1 MVREMTSYSYC
12 AALRALRPG
21 FYPVFR
27 EQSGCSPSVVAVDG
41 RCNGIMSNPN
51 ANPYQPQP
59 QPGPQKTKNKTSRR
73 FFIWVRSSGLVR
85 GDDRWIGGVCSG
97 IALRLGWSP
106 TLVRAL
112 VIVCTLF
119 FGFGA
124 ALYALGWFLMPDVR
138 DGHILAEDLI
148 AGQWDWNC
156 LGCFLFLAVTIV
168 IPGAGWV
175 CIALAALALW
185 LLAKSGIRQQEGY
198 GFRASAPRPVSQPV
212 SYPAPQP
219 VSYPAAQ
226 PVPQSPLYSAPQPVS
241 QSVSRTAPS
250 VSQPVSRPFCQSMP
264 GAVPGAVPSTMPG
277 TVPNG
282 PFAPD
287 RMNATAY
294 APTESKR
301 RKPAGPIVVLS
312 ILGLTFLS
320 FAGLMGL
327 IWVNDMG
334 IIGIMRLSTIWI
346 AAVCIVM
353 GLVVIILGFRGRRTG
368 GLIPLGLVAGGC
380 ALCMTIVSGTYG
392 VYYRDLGASGINTV
406 VSLSQSVSARN
417 SDGMNDV
424 QKDGIFVADASD
436 ATFET
441 LQQGVAFNGE
451 NYNTDQAIIDWS
463 DWDKTHGPH
472 TVKMLDGKTS
482 ISNCPVG
489 TITIAATQAQVHIV
503 LPDSCTYAFGTADSY
518 FTSSDVGG
526 KYEMVYNNY
535 MGLSFVFFGAESA
548 TNPMNGPDYEWL
560 DKGSAMPDNGPEL
573 KINIPYAVEA
583 RVNVVYASDW
593 KGSTFQPLA
602 DIYDGNSTSKN
613 TTGQSE

>member
-1 MVREMTSYSYC
+1 MV
-12 AALRALRPG
+12 
-21 FYPVFR
+21 
-27 EQSGCSPSVVAVDG
+27 G

-59 QPGPQKTKNKTSRR
+59 QPGPQKNKTSRR
-73 FFIWVRSSGLVR
+73 FFTWVRSSGLVR

-156 LGCFLFLAVTIV
+156 LGCFLFLAVAIV
-168 IPGAGWV
+168 IPGAGWG

-198 GFRASAPRPVSQPV
+198 GFGASAPRPVSQPV
-212 SYPAPQP
+212 SY
-219 VSYPAAQ
+219 SAAQ
-226 PVPQSPLYSAPQPVS
+226 PVPQSPLYSAPQPFPQPVS
-241 QSVSRTAPS
+241 QPVSQTAPS
-250 VSQPVSRPFCQSMP
+250 VSQPVSQPVYQSMP
-264 GAVPGAVPSTMPG
+264 SVMPGTVPGAMPG

-334 IIGIMRLSTIWI
+334 IIGIMRLGTIWI

-392 VYYRDLGASGINTV
+392 VYYRDLGTSGINTV

-424 QKDGIFVADASD
+424 QKDGIFVADASMPRLKHCSKVWRS
-436 ATFET
+436 A
-441 LQQGVAFNGE
+441 V
-451 NYNTDQAIIDWS
+451 
-463 DWDKTHGPH
+463 KTTTPIRQSLIGP
-472 TVKMLDGKTS
+472 
-482 ISNCPVG
+482 IG
-489 TITIAATQAQVHIV
+489 TRHMDRT
-503 LPDSCTYAFGTADSY
+503 
-518 FTSSDVGG
+518 
-526 KYEMVYNNY
+526 
-535 MGLSFVFFGAESA
+535 
-548 TNPMNGPDYEWL
+548 
-560 DKGSAMPDNGPEL
+560 
-573 KINIPYAVEA
+573 
-583 RVNVVYASDW
+583 R
-593 KGSTFQPLA
+593 
-602 DIYDGNSTSKN
+602 
-613 TTGQSE
+613 

>member
-1 MVREMTSYSYC
+1 
-12 AALRALRPG
+12 
-21 FYPVFR
+21 
-27 EQSGCSPSVVAVDG
+27 
-41 RCNGIMSNPN
+41 
-51 ANPYQPQP
+51 
-59 QPGPQKTKNKTSRR
+59 
-73 FFIWVRSSGLVR
+73 
-85 GDDRWIGGVCSG
+85 
-97 IALRLGWSP
+97 
-106 TLVRAL
+106 
-112 VIVCTLF
+112 
-119 FGFGA
+119 
-124 ALYALGWFLMPDVR
+124 
-138 DGHILAEDLI
+138 
-148 AGQWDWNC
+148 
-156 LGCFLFLAVTIV
+156 
-168 IPGAGWV
+168 
-175 CIALAALALW
+175 
-185 LLAKSGIRQQEGY
+185 
-198 GFRASAPRPVSQPV
+198 
-212 SYPAPQP
+212 
-219 VSYPAAQ
+219 
-226 PVPQSPLYSAPQPVS
+226 
-241 QSVSRTAPS
+241 
-250 VSQPVSRPFCQSMP
+250 MP
-264 GAVPGAVPSTMPG
+264 GTVPSAMPG

-282 PFAPD
+282 PFAHD

-353 GLVVIILGFRGRRTG
+353 GLVVIILGFKGRRTG

-392 VYYRDLGASGINTV
+392 VHYRDFGASGINTV

-441 LQQGVAFNGE
+441 LQQGVAFSGE

-518 FTSSDVGG
+518 STSSDVSYSTSSDVGG

-535 MGLSFVFFGAESA
+535 MGPSFGFFEAESA

-560 DKGSAMPDNGPEL
+560 DKESAMPDNGPEL
-573 KINIPYAVEA
+573 KINIPYVVEA

-593 KGSTFQPLA
+593 EGSTFQPLA

-613 TTGQSE
+613 TTEQSE

>member
-1 MVREMTSYSYC
+1 
-12 AALRALRPG
+12 
-21 FYPVFR
+21 
-27 EQSGCSPSVVAVDG
+27 
-41 RCNGIMSNPN
+41 MSNPN

-59 QPGPQKTKNKTSRR
+59 QPGPQKNKTSRR
-73 FFIWVRSSGLVR
+73 FFTWVRSSGLVR

-156 LGCFLFLAVTIV
+156 LGCFLFLAVAIV

-198 GFRASAPRPVSQPV
+198 GFGASAPRPVSQPV

-219 VSYPAAQ
+219 ASYPAAQ
-226 PVPQSPLYSAPQPVS
+226 PVPLSPLYSAPQPVS

-250 VSQPVSRPFCQSMP
+250 VSQPVSQPVYQSMP
-264 GAVPGAVPSTMPG
+264 SVMPGTVPSAMPG

-287 RMNATAY
+287 RMNATAH

-441 LQQGVAFNGE
+441 LQQGVAFSGE

-518 FTSSDVGG
+518 YSTSSDVGG

-535 MGLSFVFFGAESA
+535 MGLFFEAESA

-560 DKGSAMPDNGPEL
+560 YKESAMLDNGPEL
-573 KINIPYAVEA
+573 KINIPYVVEA

-593 KGSTFQPLA
+593 EGSTFQPLA

-613 TTGQSE
+613 TTEQSE

>member
-1 MVREMTSYSYC
+1 MV
-12 AALRALRPG
+12 
-21 FYPVFR
+21 
-27 EQSGCSPSVVAVDG
+27 G

-59 QPGPQKTKNKTSRR
+59 QPGPQKNKTSRR
-73 FFIWVRSSGLVR
+73 FFTWVRSSGLVR

-156 LGCFLFLAVTIV
+156 LGCFLFLAVAIV

-198 GFRASAPRPVSQPV
+198 GFGASAPRPVSQPV

-226 PVPQSPLYSAPQPVS
+226 PVPLSPLYSAPQPVS
-241 QSVSRTAPS
+241 QPVSRTETS
-250 VSQPVSRPFCQSMP
+250 VSQPVSQPVYQSMP
-264 GAVPGAVPSTMPG
+264 SVMPGTVPSAMPG

-392 VYYRDLGASGINTV
+392 VYYRDFGASGINTV

-441 LQQGVAFNGE
+441 LQQGVAFSGE

-518 FTSSDVGG
+518 YSTSSDVGG

-535 MGLSFVFFGAESA
+535 MGLFFEAESA

-560 DKGSAMPDNGPEL
+560 YKESAMLDNGPEL

-593 KGSTFQPLA
+593 EGSTFQPLA

-613 TTGQSE
+613 TTEQSE

>member
-1 MVREMTSYSYC
+1 M
-12 AALRALRPG
+12 
-21 FYPVFR
+21 
-27 EQSGCSPSVVAVDG
+27 
-41 RCNGIMSNPN
+41 
-51 ANPYQPQP
+51 
-59 QPGPQKTKNKTSRR
+59 
-73 FFIWVRSSGLVR
+73 
-85 GDDRWIGGVCSG
+85 
-97 IALRLGWSP
+97 
-106 TLVRAL
+106 
-112 VIVCTLF
+112 
-119 FGFGA
+119 
-124 ALYALGWFLMPDVR
+124 
-138 DGHILAEDLI
+138 
-148 AGQWDWNC
+148 
-156 LGCFLFLAVTIV
+156 
-168 IPGAGWV
+168 
-175 CIALAALALW
+175 
-185 LLAKSGIRQQEGY
+185 
-198 GFRASAPRPVSQPV
+198 
-212 SYPAPQP
+212 
-219 VSYPAAQ
+219 
-226 PVPQSPLYSAPQPVS
+226 
-241 QSVSRTAPS
+241 
-250 VSQPVSRPFCQSMP
+250 
-264 GAVPGAVPSTMPG
+264 
-277 TVPNG
+277 
-282 PFAPD
+282 
-287 RMNATAY
+287 
-294 APTESKR
+294 
-301 RKPAGPIVVLS
+301 VLS

-334 IIGIMRLSTIWI
+334 IIGIMRLGTIWI

-441 LQQGVAFNGE
+441 LQQGVAFSGE

-518 FTSSDVGG
+518 YSTSSDVGG

-535 MGLSFVFFGAESA
+535 MGPSFVFFEAESA
-548 TNPMNGPDYEWL
+548 TNGPDHEWL
-560 DKGSAMPDNGPEL
+560 YKESAMPDNGPEL
-573 KINIPYAVEA
+573 KINIPYVVEA
-583 RVNVVYASDW
+583 RVNVVYASDPEGSIVPAACRYIRRQQHKQEHNRTIGMIEKPLQPGDGIMTDETKEFASIEDATPTTAIPSETDATTATTTMVTVDDRTDTTRCRHPQLMMTKRLCCPSPTIMRMRRSRMWIRRRHLPLHRPSNQPQIGLPW
-593 KGSTFQPLA
+593 KQLPMPWRGMVRQIPSADDVPMYAASSAQPSYEQSQTAGKPCQPGGSAKNVQNAKDVKSAKNIPETEHQRAYCGIRTIRRDYRRDRAGFRVHISGSDDVAVLA
-602 DIYDGNSTSKN
+602 QIRNC
-613 TTGQSE
+613 

>member
-27 EQSGCSPSVVAVDG
+27 EQSGCSPSVVAVVG

-59 QPGPQKTKNKTSRR
+59 QPGPQKNKTSRR
-73 FFIWVRSSGLVR
+73 FFTWVRSSGLVR

-156 LGCFLFLAVTIV
+156 LGCFLFLAVAIV

-241 QSVSRTAPS
+241 QSVSQTAPS
-250 VSQPVSRPFCQSMP
+250 VSQPVSQPVYRSMP
-264 GAVPGAVPSTMPG
+264 SVMPGTVPSAMPG

-282 PFAPD
+282 PFAHD

-380 ALCMTIVSGTYG
+380 ALCMTIISGTYG
-392 VYYRDLGASGINTV
+392 VYYRDFGASGINTV

-441 LQQGVAFNGE
+441 LQQGVAFSGE

-472 TVKMLDGKTS
+472 TVKMLDGKTF

-535 MGLSFVFFGAESA
+535 MGLSFGFFEAESA
-548 TNPMNGPDYEWL
+548 TNPMNGSDYEWL
-560 DKGSAMPDNGPEL
+560 YKESAMPDNGPEL

>member
-27 EQSGCSPSVVAVDG
+27 EQSGCSPSVVAVVG

-59 QPGPQKTKNKTSRR
+59 QPGPQKNKTSRR
-73 FFIWVRSSGLVR
+73 FFTWVRSSGLVR

-156 LGCFLFLAVTIV
+156 LGCFLFLAVAIV

-198 GFRASAPRPVSQPV
+198 GFRASATRPVSQPV

-241 QSVSRTAPS
+241 QPVSRTETS
-250 VSQPVSRPFCQSMP
+250 VSQPFYQSVT
-264 GAVPGAVPSTMPG
+264 GAVPGAVPGVMPS

-282 PFAPD
+282 PFAHD

-353 GLVVIILGFRGRRTG
+353 GLVVIILGFKGRRTG

-380 ALCMTIVSGTYG
+380 ALCMTIVSGTSG
-392 VYYRDLGASGINTV
+392 VYYRDFGASGINTV

-441 LQQGVAFNGE
+441 LQQGVAFSGE

-463 DWDKTHGPH
+463 DWGKIHGPH

-518 FTSSDVGG
+518 STSSGVGG

-535 MGLSFVFFGAESA
+535 MGLSFGFFEAESA

-583 RVNVVYASDW
+583 RVNVVYASGW

-613 TTGQSE
+613 TTEQSE

>member
-1 MVREMTSYSYC
+1 MTSYSYC

-27 EQSGCSPSVVAVDG
+27 EQSGCSPSVVAVIG

-59 QPGPQKTKNKTSRR
+59 QPGPQKNKTSRR
-73 FFIWVRSSGLVR
+73 FFTWVRSSGLVR

-112 VIVCTLF
+112 VIVCALF

-124 ALYALGWFLMPDVR
+124 ALYAFGWFLMPDVR

-156 LGCFLFLAVTIV
+156 LGCFLFLAVAIV
-168 IPGAGWV
+168 IPGAGWG

-185 LLAKSGIRQQEGY
+185 LLAKSGIRQQEGD
-198 GFRASAPRPVSQPV
+198 GFGASAPRPVSQPV

-226 PVPQSPLYSAPQPVS
+226 PVPQSPLYSAPQPFPQPVS
-241 QSVSRTAPS
+241 QPVSQTAPS
-250 VSQPVSRPFCQSMP
+250 VSQPVSQPVYQSMP
-264 GAVPGAVPSTMPG
+264 SVMPGTVPGAMPG

-441 LQQGVAFNGE
+441 LQQGVAFSGE

-518 FTSSDVGG
+518 YSTSSDVGG

-535 MGLSFVFFGAESA
+535 MGPSFVFFEAESA
-548 TNPMNGPDYEWL
+548 TNGPDHEWL
-560 DKGSAMPDNGPEL
+560 YKESAMPDNGPEL
-573 KINIPYAVEA
+573 KINIPYVVEA

-593 KGSTFQPLA
+593 EGSTFQPLA

-613 TTGQSE
+613 TTEQSE

>member
-1 MVREMTSYSYC
+1 M
-12 AALRALRPG
+12 
-21 FYPVFR
+21 
-27 EQSGCSPSVVAVDG
+27 AVIG

-59 QPGPQKTKNKTSRR
+59 QPGPQKNKTSRR
-73 FFIWVRSSGLVR
+73 FFTWVRSSGLVR

-112 VIVCTLF
+112 VIVCALF

-124 ALYALGWFLMPDVR
+124 ALYAFGWFLMPDVR

-156 LGCFLFLAVTIV
+156 LGCFLFLAVAIV
-168 IPGAGWV
+168 IPGAGWG

-198 GFRASAPRPVSQPV
+198 GFGASAPRPVS
-212 SYPAPQP
+212 QP

-226 PVPQSPLYSAPQPVS
+226 PVPQSPLYSAPQPFPQPVS
-241 QSVSRTAPS
+241 QPVSQTAPS
-250 VSQPVSRPFCQSMP
+250 VSQPVSQPVYQSMP
-264 GAVPGAVPSTMPG
+264 SVMPGTVPGAMPG

-334 IIGIMRLSTIWI
+334 IIGIMRLGTIWI

-441 LQQGVAFNGE
+441 LQQGVAFSGE

-518 FTSSDVGG
+518 YSTSSDVGG

-535 MGLSFVFFGAESA
+535 MGPSFVFFEAESV
-548 TNPMNGPDYEWL
+548 TNGPDHEWL
-560 DKGSAMPDNGPEL
+560 YKESAMPDNGPEL
-573 KINIPYAVEA
+573 KINIPYVVEA

-593 KGSTFQPLA
+593 EGSTFQPLA

-613 TTGQSE
+613 TTEQSE

>member
-27 EQSGCSPSVVAVDG
+27 EQSGCSPSVVAVVG

-59 QPGPQKTKNKTSRR
+59 QPGPQKNKTSRR
-73 FFIWVRSSGLVR
+73 FFTWVRSSGLVR

-156 LGCFLFLAVTIV
+156 LGCFLFLAVAIV

-198 GFRASAPRPVSQPV
+198 GFRASAPRPVSQP

-241 QSVSRTAPS
+241 QPVSRTETS
-250 VSQPVSRPFCQSMP
+250 VSQPVSRPFYQS
-264 GAVPGAVPSTMPG
+264 VPGAVPSVMPS

-282 PFAPD
+282 PLAPD

-353 GLVVIILGFRGRRTG
+353 GLVVIILGFKGRRTG

-380 ALCMTIVSGTYG
+380 ALCMTIVSGTSG
-392 VYYRDLGASGINTV
+392 VYYRDFGASGINTV

-441 LQQGVAFNGE
+441 LQQGVAFSGE
-451 NYNTDQAIIDWS
+451 NYNTDLAIIDWS
-463 DWDKTHGPH
+463 DWGKTHGPH

-518 FTSSDVGG
+518 STSSDVGG

-535 MGLSFVFFGAESA
+535 MGLISFGFFEAESA

-560 DKGSAMPDNGPEL
+560 DKESAMPDNGPEL

-613 TTGQSE
+613 TTEQSE

>member
-1 MVREMTSYSYC
+1 M
-12 AALRALRPG
+12 
-21 FYPVFR
+21 
-27 EQSGCSPSVVAVDG
+27 PSV
-41 RCNGIMSNPN
+41 
-51 ANPYQPQP
+51 
-59 QPGPQKTKNKTSRR
+59 
-73 FFIWVRSSGLVR
+73 
-85 GDDRWIGGVCSG
+85 
-97 IALRLGWSP
+97 
-106 TLVRAL
+106 
-112 VIVCTLF
+112 
-119 FGFGA
+119 
-124 ALYALGWFLMPDVR
+124 
-138 DGHILAEDLI
+138 
-148 AGQWDWNC
+148 
-156 LGCFLFLAVTIV
+156 
-168 IPGAGWV
+168 
-175 CIALAALALW
+175 
-185 LLAKSGIRQQEGY
+185 
-198 GFRASAPRPVSQPV
+198 
-212 SYPAPQP
+212 
-219 VSYPAAQ
+219 
-226 PVPQSPLYSAPQPVS
+226 
-241 QSVSRTAPS
+241 
-250 VSQPVSRPFCQSMP
+250 MP
-264 GAVPGAVPSTMPG
+264 GTVPGAMPG

-334 IIGIMRLSTIWI
+334 IIGIMRLGTIWI

-441 LQQGVAFNGE
+441 LQQGVAFSGE

-482 ISNCPVG
+482 ISNCRSVPS
-489 TITIAATQAQVHIV
+489 
-503 LPDSCTYAFGTADSY
+503 P
-518 FTSSDVGG
+518 
-526 KYEMVYNNY
+526 
-535 MGLSFVFFGAESA
+535 
-548 TNPMNGPDYEWL
+548 
-560 DKGSAMPDNGPEL
+560 
-573 KINIPYAVEA
+573 
-583 RVNVVYASDW
+583 
-593 KGSTFQPLA
+593 
-602 DIYDGNSTSKN
+602 
-613 TTGQSE
+613 

>member
-1 MVREMTSYSYC
+1 M
-12 AALRALRPG
+12 
-21 FYPVFR
+21 
-27 EQSGCSPSVVAVDG
+27 
-41 RCNGIMSNPN
+41 
-51 ANPYQPQP
+51 NPYQPQP
-59 QPGPQKTKNKTSRR
+59 QPGPQKNKTSRR
-73 FFIWVRSSGLVR
+73 FFTWVRSSGLVR

-124 ALYALGWFLMPDVR
+124 ALYALGWFLIPDVR

-156 LGCFLFLAVTIV
+156 LGCFLFLAVAIV

-198 GFRASAPRPVSQPV
+198 GFRASATRPVSQPV

-241 QSVSRTAPS
+241 QPVSRTETS
-250 VSQPVSRPFCQSMP
+250 VSQPVSQPFYQSVP
-264 GAVPGAVPSTMPG
+264 GAVPGAVPSVMPS

-282 PFAPD
+282 PLAPD

-353 GLVVIILGFRGRRTG
+353 GLVVIILGFKGRRTG

-380 ALCMTIVSGTYG
+380 ALCMTIVSGTSG
-392 VYYRDLGASGINTV
+392 VYYRDFGASGINTV

-441 LQQGVAFNGE
+441 LQQGVAFSGE
-451 NYNTDQAIIDWS
+451 NYNTDQVIIDWS
-463 DWDKTHGPH
+463 DWGKTHGPH

-518 FTSSDVGG
+518 STSSGVGG
-526 KYEMVYNNY
+526 KYEMAYNNY
-535 MGLSFVFFGAESA
+535 MGLSFGFFEAESA

-560 DKGSAMPDNGPEL
+560 DKESAMPDNGPEL

-613 TTGQSE
+613 TTEQSE

>member
-1 MVREMTSYSYC
+1 M
-12 AALRALRPG
+12 A
-21 FYPVFR
+21 
-27 EQSGCSPSVVAVDG
+27 VVG

-59 QPGPQKTKNKTSRR
+59 QPGPQKNKTSRR
-73 FFIWVRSSGLVR
+73 FFTWVRSSGLVR
-85 GDDRWIGGVCSG
+85 GDDRWVGGVCSG

-106 TLVRAL
+106 ALVRAL

-156 LGCFLFLAVTIV
+156 LGCFLFLAVAIV
-168 IPGAGWV
+168 IPGAGWG

-198 GFRASAPRPVSQPV
+198 GFGASAPRPVSQPV

-226 PVPQSPLYSAPQPVS
+226 PVPQSPLYSAPQPFPQPVS
-241 QSVSRTAPS
+241 QPVSQTAPS
-250 VSQPVSRPFCQSMP
+250 VSQPVSQPVYQSMP
-264 GAVPGAVPSTMPG
+264 SVMPGTVPGAMPG

-334 IIGIMRLSTIWI
+334 IIGIMRLGTIWI

-380 ALCMTIVSGTYG
+380 ALCMTIISGTYG

-441 LQQGVAFNGE
+441 LQQGVAFSGE

-518 FTSSDVGG
+518 YSTSSDVGG

-535 MGLSFVFFGAESA
+535 MGPSFVFFEAESA
-548 TNPMNGPDYEWL
+548 TNGPDHEWL
-560 DKGSAMPDNGPEL
+560 YKESAMPDNGPEL
-573 KINIPYAVEA
+573 KINIPYVVEA

-593 KGSTFQPLA
+593 EGSTFQPLA

-613 TTGQSE
+613 TTEQSE